1 MRLFWKLFCSL
12 VLIAAV
18 SLSLGGYALIYRQ
31 FETTLQRDV
40 GLLLD
45 ESDLLRY
52 AVGEQFGPGSDA
64 SDIEAAASRLA
75 ATSAGEVSFALYGF
89 DEEPLAA
96 TDGYVR
102 AEGAR
107 LRPSPG
113 QRIWELRRAAD
124 GAQLLVAAAAL
135 GASETELILENQRD
149 VSELYAMRDE
159 QFNLFLGV
167 IGAAVILVGI
177 LSAVIARLITR
188 PVRRLSAVTR
198 RITEGDLGQRADI
211 RGVDELAELS
221 RDFNLMVDRTER
233 QVRELAASARRQEDF
248 IGAFG
253 HEIKTPLTSIL
264 CHAELLESRPGNAG
278 LTRESAMYILREG
291 RRLGAL
297 SRKLM
302 DIIVLDGRDFSPT
315 SVDMERFIEDVAG
328 SLAPTL
334 AADGVAFSAEAEP
347 ATVRADAD
355 LLGAVCA
362 NLVDN
367 SRKALLRRRAVGAAP
382 APAIVLTGI
391 CEERGYALTVRDN
404 GLGIP
409 ADELGRIT
417 EAFYMVDKARSRAEG
432 GAGLGLSICDRIVR
446 LHGGSMEIAS
456 EEGEGTEVRVLL
468 PLTPDGAPDLAAR
481 GDSEGGGDGSR

>member
-1 MRLFWKLFCSL
+1 M
-12 VLIAAV
+12 VLIAAT

-52 AVGEQFGPGSDA
+52 AIGEQFGPGADA
-64 SDIEAAASRLA
+64 DDIKAAASRLA
-75 ATSAGEVSFALYGF
+75 ATSAGEASFVLYGF

-113 QRIWELRRAAD
+113 QRIWELQCAAN

-135 GASETELILENQRD
+135 ETSGTELILENQRD
-149 VSELYAMRDE
+149 VSDLYAMRNE
-159 QFNLFLGV
+159 QFSLFLGV
-167 IGAAVILVGI
+167 MGAAVIFVGV
-177 LSAVIARLITR
+177 LSAIVARLITR
-188 PVRRLSAVTR
+188 PVRLLSTITR
-198 RITEGDLGQRADI
+198 KITEGDLGQRADI
-211 RGVDELAELS
+211 QGVDELAELS

-233 QVRELAASARRQEDF
+233 QVRELAASTRRQEDF

-264 CHAELLESRPGNAG
+264 CHAELLESRPDDTG
-278 LTRESAMYILREG
+278 LTRESATYILREG
-291 RRLGAL
+291 KRLEAL

-334 AADGVAFSAEAEP
+334 TANGIAFSAEVKP
-347 ATVRADAD
+347 VMVWADAD
-355 LLGAVCA
+355 LLGTVCA
-362 NLVDN
+362 NLIDN
-367 SRKALLRRRAVGAAP
+367 SRKALLRRQAAGTAP
-382 APAIVLTGI
+382 VPAIVLTGI
-391 CEERGYALTVRDN
+391 CEERRYVLTVRDN

-432 GAGLGLSICDRIVR
+432 GAGLGLFICDRIMR

-456 EEGEGTEVRVLL
+456 EEGKGTEVCVCL
-468 PLTPDGAPDLAAR
+468 PLAPESDGDFSARDDLE
-481 GDSEGGGDGSR
+481 GDGDGSR